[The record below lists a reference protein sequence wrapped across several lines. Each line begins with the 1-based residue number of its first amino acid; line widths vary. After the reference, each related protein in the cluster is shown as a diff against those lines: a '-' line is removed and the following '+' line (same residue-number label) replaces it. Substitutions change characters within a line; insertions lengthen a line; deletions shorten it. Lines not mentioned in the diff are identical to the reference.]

1 MKKLFIIVL
10 TIFLFPLSLIS
21 QTPQIEPSWEL
32 SPYNSSL
39 NEIELIPTDFV
50 ETNSDC
56 GIVSFIYMPR
66 LIEVK
71 NNSKDNNNLAR
82 IVKFGDNGEFLQE
95 IELKYD
101 SNYYITEIDL
111 DIWNDTINVF
121 ALLTSMEE
129 DHFVLIHT
137 YLFDDLSTSEHKE
150 IWRKEFYDGLEWK
163 DAMLLLEPLID
174 DNGCRTFHFEYS
186 TSNIKDRLVIIL
198 KLDDNY
204 NVISEREYNCL
215 EDLIC

>member
-50 ETNSDC
+50 KTNSDC

-71 NNSKDNNNLAR
+71 K
-82 IVKFGDNGEFLQE
+82 
-95 IELKYD
+95 
-101 SNYYITEIDL
+101 
-111 DIWNDTINVF
+111 
-121 ALLTSMEE
+121 
-129 DHFVLIHT
+129 
-137 YLFDDLSTSEHKE
+137 
-150 IWRKEFYDGLEWK
+150 
-163 DAMLLLEPLID
+163 
-174 DNGCRTFHFEYS
+174 
-186 TSNIKDRLVIIL
+186 
-198 KLDDNY
+198 
-204 NVISEREYNCL
+204 
-215 EDLIC
+215 